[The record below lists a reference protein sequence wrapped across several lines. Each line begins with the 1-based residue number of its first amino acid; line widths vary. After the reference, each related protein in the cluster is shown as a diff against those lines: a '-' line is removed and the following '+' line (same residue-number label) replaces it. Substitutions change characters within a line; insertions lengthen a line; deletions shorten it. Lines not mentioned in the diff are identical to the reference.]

1 MRKYQSGSQCL
12 KFNEKCLTV
21 LPIVKIFEFSQQ
33 ILNFD
38 FYKIFLARTFQNEKK
53 DANIFFAVKLDIFS
67 EFQTF
72 CLH

>member
-21 LPIVKIFEFSQQ
+21 LPIVKIFEFSLQ

-38 FYKIFLARTFQNEKK
+38 FNKIFLARTFQNEKK
-53 DANIFFAVKLDIFS
+53 DANIFFCRKIRHF
-67 EFQTF
+67 
-72 CLH
+72 